1 MNKDLI
7 RKRSTGIAFWAR
19 RNVHLVYPVKSARQW
34 FELARQA
41 ATREGDKL
49 FVQELTKIEDG
60 IIN

>member
-7 RKRSTGIAFWAR
+7 RKRSTDMAFWAR
-19 RNVHLVYPVKSARQW
+19 RNAHLVFPVKSTRKW
-34 FELARQA
+34 FELARKA

-49 FVQELTKIEDG
+49 FAQELTKIEDG

>member
-1 MNKDLI
+1 MDKDLI

-19 RNVHLVYPVKSARQW
+19 RNVQLVYPVQLARKW
-34 FELARQA
+34 FELARKTA
-41 ATREGDKL
+41 KREGDKL

>member
-19 RNVHLVYPVKSARQW
+19 RNVHLVYPVQ
-34 FELARQA
+34 LARKWFVLA
-41 ATREGDKL
+41 RKTAKREGDKL